1 MCPGIFKRKEG
12 LANFASK
19 QQALDTKNLS
29 DIINIVNVESGKIA
43 IDSY

>member
-1 MCPGIFKRKEG
+1 MCPGIFKPKGG

-43 IDSY
+43 IKSY